1 MKIKSETEDLKT
13 ISLLSAKPKQNQL
26 QLMTDDDITSRLKNV
41 SPYDLSTWPD
51 GDVIGLNE
59 SQYKAFRSALQREF
73 AVIQGPPGTGKTY
86 LGLKIAHTLLDN
98 NHLWKEADDEKSC
111 PILMLAYTNHAL
123 DSFLEGLTIDK
134 KGIVLYIRHIECFH
148 VTSCRP
154 CWWGNIKYRHLTERV
169 MNEFPLFEGIYPPT
183 RECMK
188 TLYMSV
194 LHSPHHRVFS
204 CDVG

>member
-13 ISLLSAKPKQNQL
+13 INLLSAKPKQNQL
-26 QLMTDDDITSRLKNV
+26 QLLQLTDDDITSRLKNV

-59 SQYKAFRSALQREF
+59 SQHEAFRSALQREF

-98 NHLWKEADDEKSC
+98 NHLWKEANDEKSC

-123 DSFLEGLTIDK
+123 DSFLEGLTIDRE
-134 KGIVLYIRHIECFH
+134 GIVLYMH
-148 VTSCRP
+148 
-154 CWWGNIKYRHLTERV
+154 W
-169 MNEFPLFEGIYPPT
+169 
-183 RECMK
+183 
-188 TLYMSV
+188 
-194 LHSPHHRVFS
+194 PHYRVFS
-204 CDVG
+204 CDIMPAILVG